1 MDGNSTRF
9 LNHKE
14 INSDG
19 IDLLSDAYGIDSL
32 YKDLSAMLDILKRRP
47 DEKFLEQ
54 FISDLKDNF

>member
-1 MDGNSTRF
+1 MDVNSTRF

-32 YKDLSAMLDILKRRP
+32 YKDLSVVLDILKRRP